1 MVFKKK
7 VFFSFLSA
15 FLLYN
20 SVSAYAADDS
30 LKIYNLS
37 GEIVSAPGKST
48 VFFVGIDIPEGY
60 YIYAN
65 PKGPGTG
72 MATEITPSFT
82 FNSDFREV
90 RYIKGTVYRSEG
102 DTADVFIYKEKT
114 KAGISFLPSDKVKP
128 GTYSLKLK
136 VKALLCGYGACI
148 PFETAVS
155 FPVKII
161 PAKTFQE
168 ASNEAA
174 MKEFLSMPEG
184 TAVFE
189 TTDAK
194 KIVESGRMVSLIKS
208 LKFSPVCPERGISGL
223 IEAILLG
230 ILAGFIL
237 NFMPC
242 VLPVVSLK
250 ILSFMENAHRSRK
263 IIFFQGLLFSSGII
277 TSFLVLATLAAFW
290 GYKWGELFQNRVF
303 IVFMAAF
310 VFAMALSMFN
320 VYIINTPAF
329 TGKLVSKRRNI
340 YPDAFV
346 KGVVATL
353 LATPC
358 SGPLLGGVLA
368 WVLRRPPVEIFAV
381 FLSIGVGMALP
392 YVILTARPALIR
404 YIPKPGEWTEVFE
417 EVMGFLLMLTAL
429 YLVWISDLSFR
440 MNLVLYLFFVA
451 MAFWQYGRFGSLD
464 RSRISRIISE
474 VMLVA
479 ILAGG
484 YFISFYYIEKKADA
498 EEKIAFSMERVLAN
512 RDNGVISVIDFTAD
526 WCPNCKLVE
535 KTVLEDERIL
545 RLFAREDVDFM
556 IADITVTHPEA
567 EALMHNMGSSSIPFL
582 AIIPPGEGFKT
593 PACVRDIYSVSNVI
607 EGIAYA
613 EKFIKKKKGK

>member
-1 MVFKKK
+1 MVFKNKL
-7 VFFSFLSA
+7 FIGFLSV
-15 FLLYN
+15 FLLFN
-20 SVSAYAADDS
+20 SVSAFAADDS
-30 LKIYNLS
+30 LKVNNLS
-37 GEIVSAPGKST
+37 GEIISAPGKST
-48 VFFVGIDIPEGY
+48 AFFMGIDIPEGY

-72 MATEITPSFT
+72 MATEISPSFP
-82 FNSDFREV
+82 FKSEFREV
-90 RYIKGTVYRSEG
+90 RYMKGVNYRSDG
-102 DTADVFIYKEKT
+102 DTADVFIYKDKT

-128 GTYSLKLK
+128 GTYNMKLK
-136 VKALLCGYGACI
+136 VKALMCGYGACL
-148 PFETAVS
+148 PFEKTVS
-155 FPVKII
+155 LPVKII
-161 PAKTFQE
+161 PAKVFQE
-168 ASNEAA
+168 TSHETA

-184 TAVFE
+184 NAVFE

-250 ILSFMENAHRSRK
+250 ILSFMENAHKSRR
-263 IIFFQGLLFSSGII
+263 IMLLQGLLFSAGII
-277 TSFLVLATLAAFW
+277 ASFLVLATLAAFW

-303 IVFMAAF
+303 LVLMTAF

-329 TGKLVSKRRNI
+329 TGKLISKRRNI

-346 KGVVATL
+346 KGAVATL

-358 SGPLLGGVLA
+358 SGPLLGGTLA

-404 YIPKPGEWTEVFE
+404 YIPRPGEWTEVFE
-417 EVMGFLLMLTAL
+417 EIMGFLLMLTAL
-429 YLVWISDLSFR
+429 YLVWISDISFR
-440 MNLVLYLFFVA
+440 MNLVLFLFFVA
-451 MAFWQYGRFGSLD
+451 LGFWQYGRFGSLD
-464 RSRISRIISE
+464 RGRVSRIISE
-474 VMLVA
+474 IMLVV

-484 YFISFYYIEKKADA
+484 YFISFNLIEKKAGAA
-498 EEKIAFSMERVLAN
+498 EKNPFSMERVLAN
-512 RDNGVISVIDFTAD
+512 RDRGVVSVIDFTAD

-545 RLFAREDVDFM
+545 RLFAREDIDFM
-556 IADITVTHPEA
+556 VADITVAHPEA
-567 EALMHNMGSSSIPFL
+567 EALMQVMGSSSIPFL
-582 AIIPPGEGFKT
+582 AILPPGEGFKT
-593 PACVRDIYSVSNVI
+593 PACVRDIYSVRNVI

-613 EKFIKKKKGK
+613 EKFIKKKGK